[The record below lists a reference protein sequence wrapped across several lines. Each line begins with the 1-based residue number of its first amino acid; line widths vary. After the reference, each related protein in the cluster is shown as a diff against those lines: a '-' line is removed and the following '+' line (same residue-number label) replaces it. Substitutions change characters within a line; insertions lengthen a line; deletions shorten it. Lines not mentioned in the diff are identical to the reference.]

1 MDASDN
7 VTEMPGFRARP
18 AGVGVLG
25 SHSSE
30 MVAVV
35 KTYTL

>member
-7 VTEMPGFRARP
+7 LAEMPDFHARP
-18 AGVGVLG
+18 AGVGILG

-35 KTYTL
+35 KTYNF